1 MEMHQENDE
10 LDRQID
16 AGVDALVD
24 ITGQINQGAKE
35 IGTELES
42 QIEMCK
48 EINEHMDQTDA
59 NINKATDK
67 LKEVQAVGGSS
78 ICSWVCMVLLI
89 ILIIVALVLPK
100 KVYKSITGK
109 K

>member
-1 MEMHQENDE
+1 MHKENQE
-10 LDRQID
+10 LDNQID

-48 EINEHMDQTDA
+48 DINEHMDQTDA

-67 LKEVQAVGGSS
+67 LKDVQAVGGSS
-78 ICSWVCMVLLI
+78 ICSWICMVILI
-89 ILIIVALVLPK
+89 ILIIVALVIPK
-100 KVYKSITGK
+100 KVYNTIMGRK
-109 K
+109 